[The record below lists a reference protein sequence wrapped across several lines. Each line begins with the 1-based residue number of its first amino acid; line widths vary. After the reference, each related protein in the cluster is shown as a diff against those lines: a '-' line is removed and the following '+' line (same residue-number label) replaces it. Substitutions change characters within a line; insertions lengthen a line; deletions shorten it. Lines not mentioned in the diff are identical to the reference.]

1 MNLCKL
7 IFPLILAKSID
18 KSTLEE
24 LLRMVYCAERQNI
37 SMKVITD
44 FQTKAA
50 GTCFRKN
57 AKRLDLKTTERKETE
72 RDINS

>member
-1 MNLCKL
+1 
-7 IFPLILAKSID
+7 
-18 KSTLEE
+18 
-24 LLRMVYCAERQNI
+24 MVYCAERQNI
-37 SMKVITD
+37 SLKVITD

-72 RDINS
+72 RDINIQLF